1 MSTACAEAGGSE
13 LTTRACGGGPSRDC
27 GSSQQHGYGKR
38 AWVGSETDVKE
49 PMAERGERPGQ
60 GTAVVELE
68 PELGRA
74 KRQEPREQKNEE
86 EANEEPCTFISSK
99 NQTRPTERQG
109 QHVGS
114 HGHGRH
120 TAKRVQ
126 TRLTRNVGAAK
137 RRQQN
142 RRAWLRERACLSFLS
157 LFSFLCFI

>member
-1 MSTACAEAGGSE
+1 VAGIEPGCNKLPNSHARAPNRGTATNTAYILLKAARLRWWQKGRRAAALASAVATLWDDVASCAAPASTEHPWMSTACAEAGGSE

-74 KRQEPREQKNEE
+74 K
-86 EANEEPCTFISSK
+86 A
-99 NQTRPTERQG
+99 
-109 QHVGS
+109 
-114 HGHGRH
+114 
-120 TAKRVQ
+120 
-126 TRLTRNVGAAK
+126 GAA
-137 RRQQN
+137 
-142 RRAWLRERACLSFLS
+142 RAEERGRSE
-157 LFSFLCFI
+157 